1 MIGAHHGG
9 EGLLQER
16 RGPSGTK
23 ARQSVDDLS
32 MAGCLFPRLICKN
45 SCVKKE
51 CHMNQ
56 SASRASAGTFLDS
69 YDFNQNYHYLK
80 KLIQD
85 LKVENST
92 SVRKEI
98 FGEDERECNLTKKQ
112 MKQLFRFLRK
122 IEHHY
127 EECCSP
133 PIPEELENSIRDR
146 DSSEWLPWELEAIE
160 KVDGWREELEEK
172 RRNARQM
179 LHSALEKVR
188 KGEEIPGDSPAKKGT
203 RLH

>member
-1 MIGAHHGG
+1 
-9 EGLLQER
+9 
-16 RGPSGTK
+16 
-23 ARQSVDDLS
+23 
-32 MAGCLFPRLICKN
+32 
-45 SCVKKE
+45 
-51 CHMNQ
+51 MNQ

-160 KVDGWREELEEK
+160 KVDAWRGELEE
-172 RRNARQM
+172 RRLNARQM
-179 LHSALEKVR
+179 LHSLLEKVR
-188 KGEEIPGDSPAKKGT
+188 TGEEIPGDGPAKKGT
-203 RLH
+203 RLY

>member
-1 MIGAHHGG
+1 
-9 EGLLQER
+9 
-16 RGPSGTK
+16 
-23 ARQSVDDLS
+23 
-32 MAGCLFPRLICKN
+32 
-45 SCVKKE
+45 
-51 CHMNQ
+51 MNQ
-56 SASRASAGTFLDS
+56 SASHASAGTLLDS
-69 YDFNQNYHYLK
+69 YDFNQNYLYLK

-98 FGEDERECNLTKKQ
+98 FGEDERDFTLTKKQ

-133 PIPEELENSIRDR
+133 PIPEELENSIRKR
-146 DSSEWLPWELEAIE
+146 DSSQWLPWELEAIE
-160 KVDGWREELEEK
+160 KVDVWREELEERK
-172 RRNARQM
+172 RSARQM
-179 LHSALEKVR
+179 LHSVLDKVR
-188 KGEEIPGDSPAKKGT
+188 RGEDIPGDSSTRRAA